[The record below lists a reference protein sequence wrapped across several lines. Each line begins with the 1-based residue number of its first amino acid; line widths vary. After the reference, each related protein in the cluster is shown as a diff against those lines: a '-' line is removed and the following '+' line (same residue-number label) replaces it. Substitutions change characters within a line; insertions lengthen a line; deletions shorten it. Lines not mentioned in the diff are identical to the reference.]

1 ARASKHKVS
10 AAAAA
15 ASVAAPAPSSPM
27 SRSTTATTADL
38 SLLSSGSSHML
49 RGLSASAS
57 TRCLLHLRLTD
68 AALRSLVQLAGDAS
82 VNFVESS
89 TNGVVGFLS
98 LSDGSRLNLM
108 SNDPSEDHRPTDL
121 VRFSHKSQSATRLG
135 RLRRRLTV
143 DTAAQQLSMAA
154 ASSVTSSAHSA
165 TEPTLR
171 DRLLHLLAARPL
183 TRPELLARLR
193 ADGFAQPDPVAVAS
207 LLAQLAKLQGEGRG
221 YGLRPCM
228 YREVRPDSWP
238 GYSDTERVLVKRR
251 AAEAA
256 AAAASTTASTGNEKS
271 VAECSNFDRASSSG
285 VHSGSGGSSGCS
297 NAKLNNINN
306 NNNNNSKNNNGEECC
321 QIDIANLANCDLV
334 DLAMDIDVSDEDLD
348 EDDDIED
355 PFNEDECS
363 STDVPDDSTASV
375 DTGETGRWHQRRRQ
389 RRRQS
394 ANAARLKPIRSV
406 AQRTAYKSL
415 YDRHYPEY
423 RRLWERV
430 RSVSDEAAV
439 LETRLAG
446 SRPGSLAHSE
456 AGAAIV
462 RLYQR
467 YRYDAGF
474 RGDTRR
480 CGRLQRR
487 LKRLRQMIE
496 NFDAASG
503 EESARAE

>member
-1 ARASKHKVS
+1 CAARASKHKVS
-10 AAAAA
+10 A

-121 VRFSHKSQSATRLG
+121 VRFSHKSHL
-135 RLRRRLTV
+135 
-143 DTAAQQLSMAA
+143 
-154 ASSVTSSAHSA
+154 A

-256 AAAASTTASTGNEKS
+256 AAVAASTTASTGKEKS

-285 VHSGSGGSSGCS
+285 VRSGSGGSSGS
-297 NAKLNNINN
+297 SKAKLNNVNN

-363 STDVPDDSTASV
+363 GTDVPDDSTASV

-389 RRRQS
+389 RRGQS

-456 AGAAIV
+456 ASAAIV

>member
-1 ARASKHKVS
+1 
-10 AAAAA
+10 
-15 ASVAAPAPSSPM
+15 M

-143 DTAAQQLSMAA
+143 DAAAQQLSMAA
-154 ASSVTSSAHSA
+154 ASSVTSSAHLA

-256 AAAASTTASTGNEKS
+256 AAVAASTTASTGKEKS

-285 VHSGSGGSSGCS
+285 VRSGSGAAAAV
-297 NAKLNNINN
+297 AKQ
-306 NNNNNSKNNNGEECC
+306 NSIMSTITIITTNNNGEECC

-363 STDVPDDSTASV
+363 GTDVPDDSTASV

-389 RRRQS
+389 RRGQS

-456 AGAAIV
+456 ASAAIV

>member
-1 ARASKHKVS
+1 VS

-271 VAECSNFDRASSSG
+271 
-285 VHSGSGGSSGCS
+285 
-297 NAKLNNINN
+297 
-306 NNNNNSKNNNGEECC
+306 
-321 QIDIANLANCDLV
+321 
-334 DLAMDIDVSDEDLD
+334 AMDIDVSDEDLD